1 MKRAP
6 CDYGVH
12 AVPPSVLGT
21 GDVIA
26 AGTQPTTAFKTRGG
40 FGEIETAKPEGI
52 TLRAVLD
59 LLVSTWLPA

>member
-1 MKRAP
+1 
-6 CDYGVH
+6 
-12 AVPPSVLGT
+12 VPPSVLGT

-26 AGTQPTTAFKTRGG
+26 AGTQPTTAFKTLGG